1 MRVDLLG
8 LDFAAFSAWLKETV
22 GFDARFHA
30 AAYRDLMA
38 DGRWDPD
45 QVPLWRQRT
54 GAEDLLP
61 RLRALAA
68 ADQAPAEARRLEAVD
83 DDLGRTVK
91 LQLTLADGAQVESV
105 LIPMAGG
112 AHHTVCVS
120 SQVGCRMGCTFCL
133 TAKMGLVRNLTAHEI
148 VGQVVASARV
158 LGRPPR
164 NVVFMGMGEPL
175 DNLPAVAQAIRVLGD
190 RHGLA
195 LAQRHITVST
205 VGRADIL
212 PRLAEEGLSR
222 INLAVSL
229 TVADD
234 IKRSRLMPINR
245 RHDVAE
251 LKRALAALPLPRG
264 RRIMVSCALIAGLN
278 DGAEDREALVAWCRD
293 LPVLVNLIPF
303 NPIPGSDWRRPD
315 ETSLHAFRDH
325 LDRAG
330 IPVRLRAT
338 RGDAVLAACGQ
349 LGRSRDRRDRAR

>member
-1 MRVDLLG
+1 MQDPRPQLKDL
-8 LDFAAFSAWLKETV
+8 
-22 GFDARFHA
+22 
-30 AAYRDLMA
+30 
-38 DGRWDPD
+38 DPA
-45 QVPLWRQRT
+45 
-54 GAEDLLP
+54 G
-61 RLRALAA
+61 LRALLAA
-68 ADQAPAEARRLEAVD
+68 AGEAPYRADQVLAWLYAAEMTDLSRTLRERLRDAHRTRALETVSLQRSVD
-83 DDLGRTVK
+83 GTRKAALRAG
-91 LQLTLADGAQVESV
+91 DGAVLESV
-105 LIPMAGG
+105 LIPDEDR
-112 AHHTVCVS
+112 TTLCIS
-120 SQVGCRMGCTFCL
+120 TQVGCPLACSFCATGEMGFT
-133 TAKMGLVRNLTAHEI
+133 RNLTTAEI
-148 VGQVVASARV
+148 VDQVCRMKEALDPGERIT
-158 LGRPPR
+158 

-251 LKRALAALPLPRG
+251 LKRALVALPLPRG